1 MTRNFWAAEA
11 FRTPESGKLSGRF
24 LEHLE
29 VKILK
34 IENEKFGKIK
44 FTKIKNLFSFSPF
57 KNDFA
62 TTQDSGLAEFRWP
75 EPTKRRQ
82 SAERRPVW

>member
-44 FTKIKNLFSFSPF
+44 FTKIKNLFSFSF
-57 KNDFA
+57 
-62 TTQDSGLAEFRWP
+62 
-75 EPTKRRQ
+75 
-82 SAERRPVW
+82 